1 MKRTKTAI
9 GFRQV
14 CATMLI
20 VPLFLLLV
28 AAIPSAEGYTI
39 TTTIESGNGKIK
51 PTSPTVGAGQSKT
64 ITMKPG
70 KGWHVSQ
77 VTLDDATAVYDKDDR
92 LALASVTVKRKNVK
106 YRLQDVAA
114 DHILKVTF
122 EQDRTYSLSLSVQGS
137 GRVKARPGG
146 LACQAGE
153 TPCAAAYTE
162 DNTVKLIAKPSKGY
176 LFAGWSGSASG
187 INKKGRVVMNADK
200 NVTATF
206 AAKSAAAAAL
216 KVAEKISVVDAK
228 DGTAGQNS
236 TGKSAGS
243 VPPDSDY
250 EQDETFSFVEE
261 NSVQSFDTMNEI
273 LCMMAQTKYGE
284 MLNAGTYKALIDMNQ
299 CKQERDDASSA
310 DGEDSQSSGS
320 SMPDYEQWTVD
331 SSRDSNGSP
340 HIVKAWIHESAD
352 KGGGEGGGE
361 PAKLI
366 YTKTEITEAAS
377 EANPYGIFTVNFEA
391 YPISEGAAAVSKKRR
406 GAKAGKDPMFKGY
419 LRAERGPSGEVL
431 LKFATESG
439 AGSEQEMSEK
449 ATLSR
454 HESGGRG
461 STRFRFASGPWVE
474 EGNYD
479 IAFSDDYFLRSDG
492 TESVCFDRNNFDETA
507 WRYGLYDSATGSR
520 VSPRSGFP
528 VTLTEGG
535 KEYYGW
541 VGYWGMWFPEELE
554 LESGTTVY
562 KQNFGGEGNVP
573 YQLFI
578 AQGKLRK
585 HTKKL
590 LALEDVKNIPLDMWD
605 DSEQK
610 NYRTIWNGTE
620 FEKVAVFSEENG
632 MWAELEPPQ
641 TMDLGSLNYDT
652 LFFWSN
658 ALGGNVRIKL
668 DCTSSEAG
676 PGQITFDCSPNDSS
690 TVVLF
695 EETVMYP
702 GDSMPSS
709 LACMSQCPNGA
720 NSATGSVFFDDS
732 QLQFQNTAPASAN
745 YIAYTFDQDTML
757 LMHGA
762 TEIIQTVQN
771 ANSQWDIRSGPMF
784 EPTEANLQQ
793 LACEWDQSGSSTCGW
808 QAWDNLDE
816 YYSWETGP
824 NDWNRFTAL
833 KNDSGEFEKFEP
845 PLPVQYV
852 HEQTDADAYDYKYN
866 GTTFYL
872 EYNGFGDLHGIPG
885 RCVDMQTGEDT
896 SCGPETRWIPELT
909 IPDGSEMQGDEA
921 SYLAKALEK
930 EQRMRKVETSDC
942 SSLSLVSYTLPSISD
957 WVAPKI
963 GSEPVVD
970 GPPAVVGGVVQ
981 E

>member
-1 MKRTKTAI
+1 MKGTKTAM

-20 VPLFLLLV
+20 VPLFLILV
-28 AAIPSAEGYTI
+28 TPIPSAEGYTI
-39 TTTIESGNGKIK
+39 TTTIESGNGTIN
-51 PTSPTVGAGQSKT
+51 PASPTVGAGKSKT
-64 ITMKPG
+64 ITMKPD

-77 VTLDDATAVYDKDDR
+77 VILDDATAVYDKDDR

-114 DHILKVTF
+114 DHNLKVTF
-122 EQDRTYSLSLSVQGS
+122 EQDRTYNLSLSVQGS

-146 LACQAGE
+146 LACQEGAA
-153 TPCAAAYTE
+153 PCAAAYTE
-162 DNTVKLIAKPSKGY
+162 DNTVKLSAKPSKGY

-187 INKKGRVVMNADK
+187 INKKGRVIMNADK

-206 AAKSAAAAAL
+206 AAKSAAPAAL

-228 DGTAGQNS
+228 GGTPSQES
-236 TGKSAGS
+236 PGKSAGS

-261 NSVQSFDTMNEI
+261 ESVETFSIMNEI
-273 LCMMAQTKYGE
+273 LCMTAQTKYEE
-284 MLNAGTYKALIDMNQ
+284 MLNAGNYKALIDMNQ
-299 CKQERDDASSA
+299 CEQERDNASNA
-310 DGEDSQSSGS
+310 DGADSQSAGS
-320 SMPDYEQWTVD
+320 SVPDYEQWTVN
-331 SSRDSNGSP
+331 SSRNDNASP
-340 HIVKAWIHESAD
+340 HVVKVWIHESAED
-352 KGGGEGGGE
+352 KGGEEGGGE

-366 YTKTEITEAAS
+366 YAKTEITEAAS
-377 EANPYGIFTVNFEA
+377 EANPYGIFTLNFEA
-391 YPISEGAAAVSKKRR
+391 YPEAQAAAVSKKRR
-406 GAKAGKDPMFKGY
+406 GAKGGGEPMMKGY
-419 LRAERGPSGEVL
+419 LKAERDPSGEVL
-431 LKFATESG
+431 LKFAMESG
-439 AGSEQEMSEK
+439 PGSEEEMSEK

-461 STRFRFASGPWVE
+461 STRFRFAFGPWVE

-492 TESVCFDRNNFDETA
+492 TESVCFDRNNFEETA
-507 WRYGLYDSATGSR
+507 WRYGLYDSVTGSR

-528 VTLTEGG
+528 VTLTVDGR
-535 KEYYGW
+535 EYYGW
-541 VGYWGMWFPEELE
+541 IGYWGMWFPEELE
-554 LESGTTVY
+554 IESGTTVY
-562 KQNFGGEGNVP
+562 KQNFGGGDEVP

-590 LALEDVKNIPLDMWD
+590 LTLEEIKNIPLDMWD
-605 DSEQK
+605 DSEQR

-620 FEKVAVFSEENG
+620 FEKVAVFSEENK
-632 MWAELEPPQ
+632 MWADLEPPQ
-641 TMDLGSLNYDT
+641 TMDLSSLNQDT
-652 LFFWSN
+652 LSFWSN
-658 ALGGNVRIKL
+658 ALGGNVRVKL
-668 DCTSSEAG
+668 DCTSSEG
-676 PGQITFDCSPNDSS
+676 EPGQVSFECSADDSS
-690 TVVLF
+690 TVVFF
-695 EETVMYP
+695 EETVVYP
-702 GDSMPSS
+702 GDNVPPSF
-709 LACMSQCPNGA
+709 ACMSQCPNGA

-732 QLQFQNTAPASAN
+732 ALNFQNTAPASAD
-745 YIAYTFDQDTML
+745 YVAYTFDQDTML
-757 LMHGA
+757 LMHGT
-762 TEIIQTVQN
+762 TEIVQTVEN
-771 ANSQWDIRSGPMF
+771 ATYQWSIRSGPMF

-793 LACEWDQSGSSTCGW
+793 LACEWDQSGNSTCGW
-808 QAWDNLDE
+808 QAWDKLDQ
-816 YYSWETGP
+816 YYTWETGW
-824 NDWNRFTAL
+824 NDWSRFTAL
-833 KNDSGEFEKFEP
+833 KNSSNQFERFEP

-852 HEQTDADAYDYKYN
+852 HEQTDTSAYDYKYS

-885 RCVDMQTGEDT
+885 RCVDETGEDA

-930 EQRMRKVETSDC
+930 EQRMRKVEASEC
-942 SSLSLVSYTLPSISD
+942 SSLTLVSYTLPSISD

-963 GSEPVVD
+963 GSEPVVE